1 MAKKRDM
8 IDDIIDI
15 QRDWQAVSNP
25 LGNIAGTLAQD
36 PSEVKV
42 FNPADYKSR
51 PRSNS
56 IFCARVSSENH
67 DVCSKCLDVCPVDAI
82 TIEGASVKVSDDCR
96 KCGLCTAVCPTEV
109 FLVQKIMANSLYD
122 QIGRIANAYEQCY
135 VTCTRAMGRLHRM
148 PKENEV
154 VLPCVGAISREL
166 WFSLL
171 ADFDNVSVYLPLGI
185 CDKCRTTTG
194 EEFLSEQIA
203 QAEEWAERGAG
214 LEVEESE
221 LDHELSRAFKRS
233 QFMGSVARAG
243 QTLVA
248 ASNPALG
255 GAAAI
260 AKKLQEHSE
269 RVFDMQR
276 ALEQTAGEKTTANRR
291 RILTQ
296 DRKALLATLQ
306 QRPELAQNFKLEVPT
321 CDTSRCTMCGKCLDA
336 CPQHACDLDRGG
348 RFSVEAAY
356 CVNCGACAVACP
368 ENALEMRPCD
378 PAELV
383 IVDEEAER
391 KKRAAEKQRA
401 KLREGKAEAKKQLKR
416 GLDAIE
422 RLADE

>member
-36 PSEVKV
+36 PNEVKV

-171 ADFDNVSVYLPLGI
+171 ADFGNVSVYLPLGI

-214 LEVEESE
+214 LEVEDSE

-276 ALEQTAGEKTTANRR
+276 ALEQTAGEKTTSRR
-291 RILTQ
+291 SSSAPSSPRTSSSRCPPVTPRDAPCAASASTPARSMPATSTAAGASRSRRPTASTAARVPLPAPRT
-296 DRKALLATLQ
+296 RSRCARATL
-306 QRPELAQNFKLEVPT
+306 P
-321 CDTSRCTMCGKCLDA
+321 S
-336 CPQHACDLDRGG
+336 
-348 RFSVEAAY
+348 S
-356 CVNCGACAVACP
+356 
-368 ENALEMRPCD
+368 
-378 PAELV
+378 
-383 IVDEEAER
+383 
-391 KKRAAEKQRA
+391 
-401 KLREGKAEAKKQLKR
+401 
-416 GLDAIE
+416 
-422 RLADE
+422 